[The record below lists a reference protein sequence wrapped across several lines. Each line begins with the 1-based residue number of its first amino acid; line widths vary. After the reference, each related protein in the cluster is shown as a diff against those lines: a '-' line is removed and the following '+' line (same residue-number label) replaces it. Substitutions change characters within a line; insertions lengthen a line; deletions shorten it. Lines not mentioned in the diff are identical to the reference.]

1 MCEVTDIGG
10 FSPRDQDILL
20 ERERE
25 LLLSLNLGYIFPSL
39 YHSLDLFSIRSQS

>member
-1 MCEVTDIGG
+1 MCEVTDISGV
-10 FSPRDQDILL
+10 SPEARYITWK
-20 ERERE
+20 RE